1 MGGEVVVGEVVGT
14 AVVVVDE
21 VVVVVVVVVVASTAV
36 VLDAAVVLSSPLSQE
51 TRSRIG
57 TNQRQGRVG
66 DGSTVCDT
74 TGVGRR
80 PVVGLLVL
88 ALVAALATCS
98 ANPEPR
104 TEAGW
109 TPRPADTELSAGAV
123 LLPAEAEVATPPDIV
138 QPPAPPPTVPA
149 VLSSTGIVTPVIGR
163 DGDAWKVSTPCGR
176 EAVLT
181 SATPLPTGPV
191 VLDPGHGGYDP
202 GAVGPNGLRES
213 ELNLAVS
220 RHAAAAL
227 ERAGFTTVMT
237 RNDDHGMNLVNR
249 ARLAI
254 GLEAKAFVSVHHNA
268 ASWAPSAI
276 PGSEMYHQEKS
287 AESKRL
293 AGLIYEE
300 IVAALRVYDVPWVTS
315 GAGVTWRTKANG
327 DDWYAMVNQPRGV
340 TAALAEL
347 AFISN
352 PAEADLLA
360 DPEVQR
366 VEGEAV
372 ARGIIRFLTTSDA
385 GSGYVEG
392 GQMPPRPRTGTGP
405 RGGGGGWDECDDPV
419 L

>member
-1 MGGEVVVGEVVGT
+1 M
-14 AVVVVDE
+14 
-21 VVVVVVVVVVASTAV
+21 
-36 VLDAAVVLSSPLSQE
+36 
-51 TRSRIG
+51 R
-57 TNQRQGRVG
+57 
-66 DGSTVCDT
+66 
-74 TGVGRR
+74 RR
-80 PVVGLLVL
+80 PVVGVLAL
-88 ALVAALATCS
+88 ALVATVVSCAA
-98 ANPEPR
+98 PPDPR
-104 TEAGW
+104 EASG
-109 TPRPADTELSAGAV
+109 PAGRLSAAEPSAGPL
-123 LLPAEAEVATPPDIV
+123 LLPGVPEIAAPPDTV
-138 QPPAPPPTVPA
+138 APAALRNVPA
-149 VLSSTGIVTPVIGR
+149 VLSPTGIVVPVLGR
-163 DGDAWKVSTPCGR
+163 EGDGWKVSTPCGR
-176 EAVLT
+176 EAALP
-181 SATPLPTGPV
+181 SATPLTPGGPV

-202 GAVGPNGLRES
+202 GAVGPNGLFES

-237 RNDDHGMNLVNR
+237 RNGDHGMNLVNR
-249 ARLAI
+249 ARLAV
-254 GLEAKAFVSVHHNA
+254 GLQAKAFVSIHHNA

-300 IVAALRVYDVPWVTS
+300 IVAALSVYDVPWVTS

-327 DDWYAMVNQPRGV
+327 DDWYAMVNQPRGIS
-340 TAALAEL
+340 AALAEL

-352 PAEADLLA
+352 PAEAELLA

-372 ARGIIRFLTTSDA
+372 ARGVVRFLTTGDP

-392 GQMPPRPRTGTGP
+392 GQMPPRPRSGTGS
-405 RGGGGGWDECDDPV
+405 RGAGGGWDDCDDPV

>member
-1 MGGEVVVGEVVGT
+1 MVVG
-14 AVVVVDE
+14 AVVVTT
-21 VVVVVVVVVVASTAV
+21 VVVVVEVVLGASVVVVGF
-36 VLDAAVVLSSPLSQE
+36 AAVVLSTPRSQAAN
-51 TRSRIG
+51 SRIG
-57 TNQRQGRVG
+57 TNHRWGRVG

-98 ANPEPR
+98 SQSAPR
-104 TEAGW
+104 TAAG
-109 TPRPADTELSAGAV
+109 PAPLRAGTELSAGAGA
-123 LLPAEAEVATPPDIV
+123 LLVPAEPDVAA
-138 QPPAPPPTVPA
+138 PADTVGPETPPPTVPA
-149 VLSSTGIVTPVIGR
+149 VLSSTGIVAPVIAR
-163 DGDAWKVSTPCGR
+163 EGDAWKVSTPCGR

-249 ARLAI
+249 ARLAV
-254 GLEAKAFVSVHHNA
+254 GLQAKAFVSVHHNA
-268 ASWAPSAI
+268 ASCAPIAI

-287 AESKRL
+287 ADSKRL

-300 IVAALRVYDVPWVTS
+300 IVAALSAYNVPWVTS

-392 GQMPPRPRTGTGP
+392 GRMPPRPRTGAGP